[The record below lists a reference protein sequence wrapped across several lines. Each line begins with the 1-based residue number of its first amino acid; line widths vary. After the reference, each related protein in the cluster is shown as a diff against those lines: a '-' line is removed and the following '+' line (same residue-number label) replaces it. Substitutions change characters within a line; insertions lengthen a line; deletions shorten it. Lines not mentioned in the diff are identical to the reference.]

1 MKSISP
7 RNDDCRASPLH
18 ASRPFRRD
26 MILSVPN
33 AVRALKPS
41 REVPMPKAQL
51 QYLTDE
57 LNKLREQKLY
67 QKLRVLQTEQLPVSR
82 FDGREVINLSS
93 NNYLGLATHPRLK
106 QRAIEAIEK
115 YGVGSGAV
123 RTIAGTMTLHMALE
137 EKIASFK
144 QVEASVVFQSGFT
157 ANAGTVQAILSRD
170 DVIISDE
177 LNHASIIDGC
187 RLSRAQIKVFPH
199 KDAEACEKIL
209 KEISGHKGHKLL
221 ITDGVFS
228 MDGDIAPLPA
238 LVELAEKYGCI
249 MMIDDAHSSGVL
261 GRNGRGTVDHF
272 GLHGRVDIQV
282 GTLSKAVG
290 SLGGYVCSTR
300 DTIEFLYHRARPFL
314 FSTSH
319 PPSVAA
325 TCIAAFEVLDEE
337 PQLVE
342 RLWTN
347 TKFFKAGL
355 KKLGFNTG
363 VSETPITPVIV
374 GDAALAHEFSRQLF
388 QQGVFAQSLGFP
400 TVPQG
405 KARIRTIVT
414 ATHTQQE
421 LERALATLE
430 SVAKKLRII

>member
-1 MKSISP
+1 
-7 RNDDCRASPLH
+7 
-18 ASRPFRRD
+18 
-26 MILSVPN
+26 
-33 AVRALKPS
+33 
-41 REVPMPKAQL
+41 MPAAQL

-67 QKLRVLQTEQLPVSR
+67 QKLRILESEQRPVAR

-93 NNYLGLATHPRLK
+93 NNYLGLTTHPKLK
-106 QRAIEAIEK
+106 QRALEAIEK

-137 EKIASFK
+137 EKIAAFK
-144 QVEASVVFQSGFT
+144 RVEASVVFQSGFT
-157 ANAGTVQAILSRD
+157 ANAGTVQAILGRE

-187 RLSRAQIKVFPH
+187 RLSRAEIKVYPH
-199 KDAEACEKIL
+199 KDVEACEKIL
-209 KEISGHKGHKLL
+209 KESQGRSGRKLL

-249 MMIDDAHSSGVL
+249 MMIDDAHASGVL

-272 GLHGRVDIQV
+272 NLHGRVDIQV
-282 GTLSKAVG
+282 GTLSKAIG
-290 SLGGYVCSTR
+290 ALGGYVCSTR

-325 TCIAAFEVLDEE
+325 TCLAAFEVLEEE
-337 PQLVE
+337 PQLIE
-342 RLWTN
+342 SLWAN
-347 TKFFKAGL
+347 TRFFKEGL

-363 VSETPITPVIV
+363 LSETPITPVMV

-388 QQGVFAQSLGFP
+388 QQGVFAMSVGFP
-400 TVPQG
+400 TVPVG

-414 ATHTQQE
+414 ATHTREE
-421 LERALATLE
+421 LARALETLE
-430 SVAKKLRII
+430 STAKELRIL